1 MSLFIIQLIN
11 TAFTVLIWLII
22 GRCILSF
29 VSHNPYH
36 PIIKFVYDITE
47 PIKSPFRRLLPAAG
61 VIDFS
66 PILAIMAVT
75 LVQYLVMQLLYFII

>member
-47 PIKSPFRRLLPAAG
+47 PIMSPFRRLLPSAG

>member
-1 MSLFIIQLIN
+1 LSFYIIDIVN

-29 VSHNPYH
+29 VSHNPYQ

-47 PIKSPFRRLLPAAG
+47 PIMSPFRRLLPSAG
-61 VIDFS
+61 GIDFS
-66 PILAIMAVT
+66 PILAILALS
-75 LVQYLVMQLLYFII
+75 LVQNLVIRLLYFII

>member
-1 MSLFIIQLIN
+1 MSFYIIVIVN

-29 VSHNPYH
+29 VSHNPYQ

-47 PIKSPFRRLLPAAG
+47 PIMSPFRRLLPSAG
-61 VIDFS
+61 GIDFS
-66 PILAIMAVT
+66 PILAILALS
-75 LVQYLVMQLLYFII
+75 LVQNLVIRLLYFII

>member
-1 MSLFIIQLIN
+1 LSLFIIQLIN

-47 PIKSPFRRLLPAAG
+47 PIMSPFRRLLPGTASVSAHRVPNSIALRTIAA
-61 VIDFS
+61 S
-66 PILAIMAVT
+66 PPDKC
-75 LVQYLVMQLLYFII
+75 